1 MDFLSSKEEKMA
13 SQSPLELASDQ
24 DRLVSSNATTS
35 SNGSSSVSVSS
46 ASSNSSDAP
55 DNGEDL
61 TFLSLDSCKS
71 DAGNDNGKEGS
82 NNMMYETPEY
92 VAGCFEGPEKTME
105 VQFRPGVSSNE
116 QGLRSLSRSQLDI
129 ICTAAKCSILSHIR
143 SNHIDAY
150 VLSESS
156 LFVYKYKLVMKTC
169 GTTTLLRCL
178 STILQ
183 FSDELGMQ
191 LTWLE
196 YSRKN
201 LFFPDAQQWPHSSFG
216 DEIRFLDTHEKLQN
230 RLKGS
235 GYILGP
241 VTGDHWFVYVADHDP
256 NGTTNI
262 ATTPSNA
269 NEERRVD
276 SEIIQGIPSSDKL
289 LMSST
294 CPPNPVQQQVTQDRC
309 INLMMFD
316 MAPDVASLFF
326 QSNVSSAKE
335 MTVKS
340 GINSLCPGAEID
352 EHSFSP
358 CGYSMNAILHDAY
371 STIHVTPEPECSY
384 VSFETNTC
392 LKSYR
397 AMVRNV
403 INVFRP
409 KRFVLTMFGDEA
421 DLKTMVEKPTDL
433 KCIDLKGYGK
443 YNRTSSANSNLN
455 SEMVCYMANYALEH
469 AINTS
474 GGTSSSYGAAKRTGN
489 AATVPTSNPPAVFPY
504 GHRQPLPV
512 EQRNR
517 GYSLG

>member
-1 MDFLSSKEEKMA
+1 MDFLSGKENEKMGTP
-13 SQSPLELASDQ
+13 SPSLPELARDQ
-24 DRLVSSNATTS
+24 DRLVLNNDSNA
-35 SNGSSSVSVSS
+35 SSSVSVSS
-46 ASSNSSDAP
+46 ASSNSSDAHY
-55 DNGEDL
+55 NGEDL
-61 TFLSLDSCKS
+61 ACLSMDSCKS
-71 DAGNDNGKEGS
+71 DDNGKVSGDTI
-82 NNMMYETPEY
+82 YEAPEY

-116 QGLRSLSRSQLDI
+116 QGLRSLSRAQLDI
-129 ICTAAKCSILSHIR
+129 ICTAAKCSILSHIC

-178 STILQ
+178 STILH

-256 NGTTNI
+256 NGTANVT
-262 ATTPSNA
+262 ATASSNSNA
-269 NEERRVD
+269 NEVSRVVNGD
-276 SEIIQGIPSSDKL
+276 GEIVQGIPSSHML
-289 LMSST
+289 LTMPAS
-294 CPPNPVQQQVTQDRC
+294 PRNPIQQQVTQDRC

-316 MAPDVASLFF
+316 MAPEVASLFF

-335 MTVKS
+335 MTVRS

-421 DLKTMVEKPTDL
+421 DLKTMEEKPTDP

-469 AINTS
+469 AGS
-474 GGTSSSYGAAKRTGN
+474 GGTSSTGVTVSVGSSAN
-489 AATVPTSNPPAVFPY
+489 VPTSNPPAVFPY